1 MAHQD
6 ALRFSYFQQVRRE
19 NPHEYYTNK
28 TQAQMARAY
37 KEQGSLFFDIRGAL
51 ALNIFKALEAASL
64 RLQTN
69 DPTFDSQA
77 NLCTDILRTA
87 GVYPHRRSSLNGHV
101 HKLLSAAI
109 VHVYQQDT
117 SLDVT
122 TRRAGT
128 FALYGYSTKL
138 PSYLTKAVKL
148 GFLTSQNG
156 KATGKLE
163 LSELLLAYLDED
175 QAVLA

>member
-1 MAHQD
+1 M
-6 ALRFSYFQQVRRE
+6 
-19 NPHEYYTNK
+19 
-28 TQAQMARAY
+28 
-37 KEQGSLFFDIRGAL
+37 
-51 ALNIFKALEAASL
+51 
-64 RLQTN
+64 
-69 DPTFDSQA
+69 
-77 NLCTDILRTA
+77 
-87 GVYPHRRSSLNGHV
+87 NGHV

-138 PSYLTKAVKL
+138 PSYLSKAVKL

-156 KATGKLE
+156 KATGRLE
-163 LSELLLAYLDED
+163 LSELLVEYLDAD
-175 QAVLA
+175 QAMLA

>member
-1 MAHQD
+1 MN
-6 ALRFSYFQQVRRE
+6 L
-19 NPHEYYTNK
+19 
-28 TQAQMARAY
+28 
-37 KEQGSLFFDIRGAL
+37 L
-51 ALNIFKALEAASL
+51 KALEAASL
-64 RLQTN
+64 RLRQN
-69 DPTFDSQA
+69 DPEFDSQA
-77 NLCTDILRTA
+77 NLTTDILRSA

-101 HKLLSAAI
+101 HKSLSAAI

-128 FALYGYSTKL
+128 YALYGYSTKL

-148 GFLTSQNG
+148 GFLTSKNG

-163 LSELLLAYLDED
+163 LSELLEAYLDD
-175 QAVLA
+175 GSLILA

>member
-1 MAHQD
+1 
-6 ALRFSYFQQVRRE
+6 L
-19 NPHEYYTNK
+19 P
-28 TQAQMARAY
+28 
-37 KEQGSLFFDIRGAL
+37 
-51 ALNIFKALEAASL
+51 LNIFKALEVASL
-64 RLQTN
+64 RLNQNDPEFHSQTN
-69 DPTFDSQA
+69 LT
-77 NLCTDILRTA
+77 TDILRSA

-101 HKLLSAAI
+101 HQLLSAAI

-122 TRRAGT
+122 TRRCGT
-128 FALYGYSTKL
+128 YALYSYSTKL

-163 LSELLLAYLDED
+163 LSELLEAYLDEA

>member
-1 MAHQD
+1 MD
-6 ALRFSYFQQVRRE
+6 TCISFSV
-19 NPHEYYTNK
+19 P
-28 TQAQMARAY
+28 
-37 KEQGSLFFDIRGAL
+37 
-51 ALNIFKALEAASL
+51 
-64 RLQTN
+64 
-69 DPTFDSQA
+69 P
-77 NLCTDILRTA
+77 
-87 GVYPHRRSSLNGHV
+87 SSTSTS
-101 HKLLSAAI
+101 KI
-109 VHVYQQDT
+109 P

-138 PSYLTKAVKL
+138 PAYLTKAVKL

-163 LSELLLAYLDED
+163 LSELLEAYLDEA

>member
-1 MAHQD
+1 VHI
-6 ALRFSYFQQVRRE
+6 RS
-19 NPHEYYTNK
+19 K
-28 TQAQMARAY
+28 
-37 KEQGSLFFDIRGAL
+37 DICSSISGGFTI
-51 ALNIFKALEAASL
+51 NIFKALEAASL

-69 DPTFDSQA
+69 DPEFDSQA
-77 NLCTDILRTA
+77 NLATDILRSA
-87 GVYPHRRSSLNGHV
+87 GVYPHRRTSLNGHV

-138 PSYLTKAVKL
+138 PAYLTKAVKL
-148 GFLTSQNG
+148 GFLTNHNN
-156 KATGKLE
+156 KATGRLE
-163 LSELLLAYLDED
+163 LSELLVAYLDED

>member
-1 MAHQD
+1 MN
-6 ALRFSYFQQVRRE
+6 L
-19 NPHEYYTNK
+19 
-28 TQAQMARAY
+28 
-37 KEQGSLFFDIRGAL
+37 
-51 ALNIFKALEAASL
+51 FKALEAASL
-64 RLQTN
+64 RLNQN
-69 DPTFDSQA
+69 DPEFHSQA
-77 NLCTDILRTA
+77 NLATDILRSA

-128 FALYGYSTKL
+128 YSLYGYSTKL

-148 GFLTSQNG
+148 GFLTSQNNT
-156 KATGKLE
+156 ATGRLE
-163 LSELLLAYLDED
+163 LSELLESYLDQD
-175 QAVLA
+175 QGVLA

>member
-1 MAHQD
+1 M
-6 ALRFSYFQQVRRE
+6 
-19 NPHEYYTNK
+19 
-28 TQAQMARAY
+28 
-37 KEQGSLFFDIRGAL
+37 
-51 ALNIFKALEAASL
+51 NIFRALEAASL
-64 RLQTN
+64 RLQAN
-69 DPTFDSQA
+69 DPEFHCQA
-77 NLCTDILRTA
+77 NLTTDILRSA

-101 HKLLSAAI
+101 HKQLSAAI

-138 PSYLTKAVKL
+138 PSYLTKAVEL

-163 LSELLLAYLDED
+163 LSELLEAYLDDD

>member
-1 MAHQD
+1 MN
-6 ALRFSYFQQVRRE
+6 L
-19 NPHEYYTNK
+19 
-28 TQAQMARAY
+28 
-37 KEQGSLFFDIRGAL
+37 
-51 ALNIFKALEAASL
+51 FKALEAASL
-64 RLQTN
+64 RLNQN
-69 DPTFDSQA
+69 DPEFHSQA
-77 NLCTDILRTA
+77 NLCTDILRSA

-128 FALYGYSTKL
+128 YSLYNYSTKL
-138 PSYLTKAVKL
+138 PSYLTKAVNL

>member
-1 MAHQD
+1 MN
-6 ALRFSYFQQVRRE
+6 L
-19 NPHEYYTNK
+19 
-28 TQAQMARAY
+28 
-37 KEQGSLFFDIRGAL
+37 
-51 ALNIFKALEAASL
+51 FKALEAASI
-64 RLQTN
+64 RLTTN
-69 DPTFDSQA
+69 DPEFHSQA
-77 NLCTDILRTA
+77 NLTTDILRSA

-138 PSYLTKAVKL
+138 PSYLTKAVEL
-148 GFLTSQNG
+148 GFLTSQNNR
-156 KATGKLE
+156 ATGRLQ
-163 LSELLLAYLDED
+163 LYQYLILLRRPLIDCNPSSLLPPISVRFPSQSNSYNFHRTMWSRRIPST
-175 QAVLA
+175 

>member
-1 MAHQD
+1 MN
-6 ALRFSYFQQVRRE
+6 L
-19 NPHEYYTNK
+19 
-28 TQAQMARAY
+28 
-37 KEQGSLFFDIRGAL
+37 
-51 ALNIFKALEAASL
+51 FKALEAASL
-64 RLQTN
+64 RLRQN
-69 DPTFDSQA
+69 DSEFDSQA
-77 NLCTDILRTA
+77 NLTTDILRSA

-101 HKLLSAAI
+101 HKSLSAAI

-128 FALYGYSTKL
+128 YALYGYSTKL

-148 GFLTSQNG
+148 GFLTSKNG

-163 LSELLLAYLDED
+163 LSELLEAYLDD
-175 QAVLA
+175 GSLILA

>member
-1 MAHQD
+1 
-6 ALRFSYFQQVRRE
+6 
-19 NPHEYYTNK
+19 
-28 TQAQMARAY
+28 
-37 KEQGSLFFDIRGAL
+37 
-51 ALNIFKALEAASL
+51 LNIFKALEAASL
-64 RLQTN
+64 RLNQN
-69 DPTFDSQA
+69 DPEFDIQA
-77 NLCTDILRTA
+77 NLTTDILRSA
-87 GVYPHRRSSLNGHV
+87 GVYPHRRSSVNGHV
-101 HKLLSAAI
+101 HKILSAAI

-163 LSELLLAYLDED
+163 LSELLEAYLDED
-175 QAVLA
+175 QALLA

>member
-1 MAHQD
+1 MN
-6 ALRFSYFQQVRRE
+6 L
-19 NPHEYYTNK
+19 
-28 TQAQMARAY
+28 
-37 KEQGSLFFDIRGAL
+37 
-51 ALNIFKALEAASL
+51 FKALEAASL
-64 RLQTN
+64 RLNQN
-69 DPTFDSQA
+69 DPAFDCQS
-77 NLCTDILRTA
+77 NLTTDILRSA
-87 GVYPHRRSSLNGHV
+87 GVYSHRRSSLNGHV

-128 FALYGYSTKL
+128 YALYGYSTKL

-156 KATGKLE
+156 KATGRLQ
-163 LSELLLAYLDED
+163 LSELLEAYLDED
-175 QAVLA
+175 QALLA

>member
-1 MAHQD
+1 M
-6 ALRFSYFQQVRRE
+6 
-19 NPHEYYTNK
+19 
-28 TQAQMARAY
+28 
-37 KEQGSLFFDIRGAL
+37 
-51 ALNIFKALEAASL
+51 NIFKALEAASL

-69 DPTFDSQA
+69 DPAFDSQA

-128 FALYGYSTKL
+128 YALYGYSTKL
-138 PSYLTKAVKL
+138 PAYLTKAVKL

-156 KATGKLE
+156 KASGKLK
-163 LSELLLAYLDED
+163 LSELLESYLDEG
-175 QAVLA
+175 AMILA

>member
-1 MAHQD
+1 
-6 ALRFSYFQQVRRE
+6 
-19 NPHEYYTNK
+19 
-28 TQAQMARAY
+28 
-37 KEQGSLFFDIRGAL
+37 
-51 ALNIFKALEAASL
+51 LNLFKALEAASL
-64 RLQTN
+64 RLATN
-69 DPTFDSQA
+69 DLAFDSHA
-77 NLCTDILRTA
+77 NLTTDILRSA

-148 GFLTSQNG
+148 GFLKSQND
-156 KATGKLE
+156 KATGRLE
-163 LSELLLAYLDED
+163 LSELLMAYLDED
-175 QAVLA
+175 QLMLV

>member
-1 MAHQD
+1 MN
-6 ALRFSYFQQVRRE
+6 L
-19 NPHEYYTNK
+19 
-28 TQAQMARAY
+28 
-37 KEQGSLFFDIRGAL
+37 
-51 ALNIFKALEAASL
+51 FKALEAASL

-69 DPTFDSQA
+69 DPEFHSQA
-77 NLCTDILRTA
+77 NLTTDILRSA

-128 FALYGYSTKL
+128 FALYGYSTKI
-138 PSYLTKAVKL
+138 PTYLTKAVKL
-148 GFLTSQNG
+148 GFLTSPNG
-156 KATGKLE
+156 KAIGKLE
-163 LSELLLAYLDED
+163 LSELLEAYLDE
-175 QAVLA
+175 AKTVLA

>member
-1 MAHQD
+1 M
-6 ALRFSYFQQVRRE
+6 
-19 NPHEYYTNK
+19 
-28 TQAQMARAY
+28 
-37 KEQGSLFFDIRGAL
+37 
-51 ALNIFKALEAASL
+51 NIFRALEVASL
-64 RLQTN
+64 RLQAN
-69 DPTFDSQA
+69 DPEFHSQA
-77 NLCTDILRTA
+77 NLTTDILRTA

-101 HKLLSAAI
+101 HKQLSAAI

-148 GFLTSQNG
+148 GFLKSQNN

-163 LSELLLAYLDED
+163 LSELLVAYLDED
-175 QAVLA
+175 QLMLV